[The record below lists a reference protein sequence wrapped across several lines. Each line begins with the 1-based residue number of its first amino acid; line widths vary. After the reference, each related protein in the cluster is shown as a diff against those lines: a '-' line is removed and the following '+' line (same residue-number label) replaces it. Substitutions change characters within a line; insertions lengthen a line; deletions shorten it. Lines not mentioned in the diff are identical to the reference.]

1 MPNDDNHEEDGLF
14 PPSPEALKR
23 IFKDRPESLI
33 SDDIY
38 GDLIESMCGMTDDSQ
53 AVEQYDG
60 TLGVNKDFVDAH
72 ETMVGQLQWNS
83 DLADKFTEPGN
94 VSGARWCT
102 GTMISDNLFLT
113 AGHCFDQ
120 TGGNWQR
127 PKVNGSNDIISP
139 SEIVKNMHIN
149 FNYQADAGGTLQ
161 TATEI
166 EVQEL
171 IEYRLGDLDYA
182 IVRLADSPGQN
193 FGVGEIEMSDAAED
207 DMLCIIG
214 HPAGVPKRIE
224 AGPLTALD
232 GDRIR
237 YNDID
242 TLGGNSGS
250 AMWRAASGK
259 IVGVHTNGGCQNP
272 GGSNSG
278 MRISR
283 LLEES
288 PTLQSIALPALQG
301 RFTIQQKSNNR
312 FMDAHDGSNEDFSAV
327 TRTAQNNDTQ
337 RWVLTPV
344 GQVCTVQQLSSDR
357 FADAHE
363 TQDKDFSVVSRTAQN
378 NNTQRWVFRQVP
390 NELSAYTIQQL
401 SNGRYM
407 DAHDISGADFSVV
420 TRSAQNN
427 KSQQWKLGHLGGNAY
442 TVRQLN
448 NGRYLDAHQSS
459 SRDFSLATRTNQNND
474 TQRWTITPVGYVCT
488 IQQASNG
495 QFLDAHDSNA
505 NDFSAVTRKVQ
516 NNDTQ
521 RWVVMPLGDN
531 TYTIQQLSNGQYLDA
546 HDSSSND
553 FSVVTRTAQNND
565 TQRWI
570 IKSV

>member
-1 MPNDDNHEEDGLF
+1 MLVVHCK
-14 PPSPEALKR
+14 PP
-23 IFKDRPESLI
+23 
-33 SDDIY
+33 
-38 GDLIESMCGMTDDSQ
+38 
-53 AVEQYDG
+53 
-60 TLGVNKDFVDAH
+60 
-72 ETMVGQLQWNS
+72 
-83 DLADKFTEPGN
+83 
-94 VSGARWCT
+94 
-102 GTMISDNLFLT
+102 
-113 AGHCFDQ
+113 
-120 TGGNWQR
+120 
-127 PKVNGSNDIISP
+127 
-139 SEIVKNMHIN
+139 
-149 FNYQADAGGTLQ
+149 
-161 TATEI
+161 EI

-407 DAHDISGADFSVV
+407 DAHVTSGADFSVV